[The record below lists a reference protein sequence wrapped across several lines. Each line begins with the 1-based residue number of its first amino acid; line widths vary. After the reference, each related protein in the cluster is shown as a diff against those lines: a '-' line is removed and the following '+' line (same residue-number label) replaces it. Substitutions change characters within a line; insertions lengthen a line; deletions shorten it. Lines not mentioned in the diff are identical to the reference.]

1 MNRPLQKGTRVSH
14 AQSSAK
20 TPSLRTGFFASL
32 RGGGSGAG
40 STSRAS
46 SAPRLARYSSPEISR
61 QPSRVRERLGVGG
74 GTAVLR
80 LAGLLALAIAA
91 LLALASSAFA
101 ARGHEFTGTI
111 GTPCTAEPCGPGEL
125 KEPSGLA
132 VNEATHDIYVVDK
145 GNDRVQV
152 FSSRG
157 ALA

>member
-32 RGGGSGAG
+32 RGGGSGA
-40 STSRAS
+40 
-46 SAPRLARYSSPEISR
+46 
-61 QPSRVRERLGVGG
+61 PS
-74 GTAVLR
+74 LR
-80 LAGLLALAIAA
+80 LLAPVALAIAA
-91 LLALASSAFA
+91 LLALASSALA

-132 VNEATHDIYVVDK
+132 VNEASGASTQSISSASGRPHSSHPEALRSTFRVRGCSVVDK